1 MAKDYTSLL
10 GRDSGA
16 SFGDIAGA
24 YLGGNKKI
32 KNRGRAA
39 LLLSMFVN
47 MRESKLRDNVLNNLE
62 ELDER
67 QTIALSR
74 GKAAYQKGM
83 KLENQY
89 NDVMSNPGGVFG
101 YYEKDAEE
109 AFNNHLKKLG
119 MDSSLYEGDNPS
131 AAKQKYKF
139 MEDWATERHQ
149 NFMKVY
155 NPNALTD
162 ISSLGT
168 EEEFLKEIKEGYVA
182 ERKNITNPKNLSV
195 VHNLFSKVG
204 IGRKRDKELQDNY
217 EREMKEAQA
226 HEKTYTAFA
235 NPIKNVQTIGQNGT
249 PKTAYDGVQ
258 RKQILV
264 RANEFDEILSEFNIK
279 KGDSLYD
286 PLRRA
291 IAAVPEKQR
300 TVNAV
305 ELKITNGIVQRFATE
320 SSYVIDEINQK
331 YKRSFP
337 QLKIQDPNYTMEI
350 HNEKRDKEIRT
361 VIGIPNVTLDI
372 ANAARHFASFSGD
385 EFARKNGLDPTK
397 KADAL
402 VIEKHVEEEL
412 SNYMEK
418 HFADKL
424 GIKTLTQIKQ
434 DVLPRTVL
442 DTARLVTLQD
452 PNTITGIEATRI
464 NQDILFQYKNS
475 DKLEDQAV
483 YNYIMEDLEGDTVE
497 NQEWNIDSK
506 YKTIIFEMKKDSY
519 NSNIIRTAKYNL
531 DVLANKYPT
540 PGYE

>member
-16 SFGDIAGA
+16 SFGDVASA
-24 YLGGNKKI
+24 YLSGNKKI

-74 GKAAYQKGM
+74 GKAAYQKGI

-139 MEDWATERHQ
+139 MEDWANERHQ

-162 ISSLGT
+162 IPSLGT

-204 IGRKRDKELQDNY
+204 IGRKRDKKLQDNY
-217 EREMKEAQA
+217 EREVREAKE

-249 PKTAYDGVQ
+249 PKTAYNGVQ
-258 RKQILV
+258 RKQILI

-279 KGDSLYD
+279 KDDSLYM
-286 PLRRA
+286 PLRKA
-291 IAAVPEKQR
+291 IAAIPENQR
-300 TVNAV
+300 TVNEV
-305 ELKITNGIVQRFATE
+305 EVKITNGIVQRFATE
-320 SSYVIDEINQK
+320 SAYVIDEINQK

-337 QLKIQDPNYTMEI
+337 QLKIQDPSYTMEI
-350 HNEKRDKEIRT
+350 HNEKRDKEIRG

-434 DVLPRTVL
+434 EILPRTVL

-452 PNTITGIEATRI
+452 PDTITGIEATRI

-475 DKLEDQAV
+475 DKIEDQAV
-483 YNYIMEDLEGDTVE
+483 YNYIIEDLKGDTVE